1 MLVSLTIRPLRKS
14 EIVLLDEFLYDAIFI
29 PPDCEKPPPDIIYHP
44 EIYVYIKDFGKK
56 DDLCL
61 VAENNGEVS
70 GAVWTRYFSEA
81 ERGFGFVNSE
91 TPELSMSVKEQ
102 YRGQG
107 IGTRLLESMIKML
120 HKTGARQVSL
130 SVDKI
135 NYAYRLYKKYG
146 FEDYESCNDSIIMLL
161 KLK

>member
-1 MLVSLTIRPLRKS
+1 MQKSPVIRPLRKS
-14 EIVLLDEFLYDAIFI
+14 EIILLDKFLYDAIFI
-29 PPDCEKPPPDIIYHP
+29 PPDCEKPPPDIIYLP

-56 DDLCL
+56 GDLCL
-61 VAENNGEVS
+61 VDEDNGEIT

-81 ERGFGFVNSE
+81 KRGFGFVNPE

-107 IGTRLLESMIKML
+107 IGTRLLTAMIKML
-120 HKTGARQVSL
+120 HETGVSQVSL
-130 SVDKI
+130 SVDKV
-135 NYAYRLYKKYG
+135 NYAYRLYKKIG
-146 FEDYESCNDSIIMLL
+146 FEDYESCNDSMTMLL